1 MGKLVRVINNRPSR
15 VVIAR
20 EVRHTVKNEYGVDIN
35 VLKHIDEL
43 TLEPGATAVDSERI
57 DQFCN
62 PALPCAKFFEEGI
75 LVVGELPEPKAKSL
89 QKAGGDLAA
98 VEEPEALKIAATL
111 RSKDDVVKQHGLE
124 TRAKVR
130 NALKQRA
137 DDLAKGSG
145 EDKD

>member
-62 PALPCAKFFEEGI
+62 PALPCSKFFEEGI
-75 LVVGELPEPKAKSL
+75 LVVGELPEAKAKNL
-89 QKAGGDLAA
+89 AKAGNDLAA
-98 VEEPEALKIAATL
+98 VEEAEALKIAATL
-111 RSKDDVVKQHGLE
+111 RSKPDVEKQYLNE
-124 TRAKVR
+124 TRSKVR

-137 DDLAKGSG
+137 EDLASG
-145 EDKD
+145 KSEDKD

>member
-20 EVRHTVKNEYGVDIN
+20 EVRHTIKNEYGVDVN
-35 VLKHIDEL
+35 VLKNIDEL

-89 QKAGGDLAA
+89 SKASGDLAA

-111 RSKDDVVKQHGLE
+111 RSKAEVEKQYGYE
-124 TRAKVR
+124 TRAKVK

-137 DDLAKGSG
+137 EDLANGSS